1 MEHRRCQG
9 NCKVSNRPNF
19 MGVIVSFSPA
29 QSYQWTGRVLQA
41 LRRSLLDHE
50 FLEILPAL
58 LSSQDE
64 PGARHSIAV
73 LGDRARPQVKD
84 ECGRVSVE
92 GKWAYHLP
100 VSHSVEKQMALEHA
114 DRVYCITPC
123 LRLLMDGEDTSGRHL
138 YTFFQVVVEWR
149 AADAHEVFTVTENI
163 LGGLARHLAPIL
175 PEEGRGA
182 AERLAGLQSGPYPRI
197 SFAEALTLSGRE
209 PQEPQNTD
217 LTHDE
222 ERILTE
228 KFTSPF
234 WIHRYPL
241 GVRDSL
247 YQQGE
252 DGLQETYDLMLP
264 AGHGELATGGLRP
277 KDETEISEQSRLLG
291 GEPNRVYAAWKKRSG
306 IQTAG
311 FGLGL
316 ERLVRHCAG
325 ADSVLE
331 LLMAHDSGPNRRIG
345 AGE

>member
-1 MEHRRCQG
+1 M
-9 NCKVSNRPNF
+9 
-19 MGVIVSFSPA
+19 MDFSPA
-29 QSYQWTGRVLQA
+29 QSYQWTGRILQA
-41 LRRSLLDHE
+41 LRRSLLDQE

-64 PGARHSIAV
+64 PGARHSVAV
-73 LGDRARPQVKD
+73 LGDRARPHVKD
-84 ECGRVSVE
+84 EGDRVSVE
-92 GKWAYHLP
+92 GRWAYQLP

-114 DRVYCITPC
+114 DRIYCVTPC
-123 LRLLMDGEDTSGRHL
+123 LRLLMEGEDTSGRHL

-149 AADAHEVFTVTENI
+149 AADANEVFTVTENI
-163 LGGLARHLAPIL
+163 LGGLARHLEPIL
-175 PEEGRGA
+175 PDEDRGA
-182 AERLAGLQSGPYPRI
+182 AQRLAGLRSGPYPRI
-197 SFAEALTLSGRE
+197 SFAEALTLAGRG
-209 PQEPQNTD
+209 PREPQNTD
-217 LTHDE
+217 LTHEE

-277 KDETEISEQSRLLG
+277 KDADEISEQSRLLG
-291 GEPNRVYAAWKKRSG
+291 GEPNRVYAEWKKRSG

-316 ERLVRHCAG
+316 ERLVRHIAG
-325 ADSVLE
+325 ADSVLD
-331 LLMAHDSGPNRRIG
+331 LLAAHDSGPNRRIG
-345 AGE
+345 SGER